1 VVAYAHTKR
10 RRTTSVGQF
19 LLKGI
24 AVGLLVCVVYFGVG
38 INLLQFDI
46 QVQFFNELVVFALA
60 ALAAAFGI
68 PALSPR
74 PARG

>member
-1 VVAYAHTKR
+1 
-10 RRTTSVGQF
+10 
-19 LLKGI
+19 
-24 AVGLLVCVVYFGVG
+24 VGLLVCVVYFGVG

-68 PALSPR
+68 PAFSPAASR
-74 PARG
+74 VQRG